1 MRNCVGDVDLLGF
14 GVGDQLP
21 SQSEVLVSEAV
32 GKQAEVADAN
42 EAFREH
48 VKEEAAQELRS
59 LERHGPLL
67 TAMSIVFPAEGDVLT
82 IEGDEPVVGDSD
94 AMGVTAEITQYL
106 LGSAHGLL
114 GIDDPVLLVSG
125 PSSLANFRMSLN
137 SAACPWQRSCPLR

>member
-32 GKQAEVADAN
+32 GKQAEVADAD
-42 EAFREH
+42 EAFWQH
-48 VKEEAAQELRS
+48 VKEETAQELPCGQ
-59 LERHGPLL
+59 LHGALL
-67 TAMSIVFPAEGDVLT
+67 SAVSIVFPAEGDVLT

-106 LGSAHGLL
+106 LGPPMAF
-114 GIDDPVLLVSG
+114 
-125 PSSLANFRMSLN
+125 LA
-137 SAACPWQRSCPLR
+137 